1 MWNAAS
7 GSHRGRTLERRLSNV
22 SGLKTPTQECS
33 FCRFLYGCRFLSR
46 QGISRQ
52 RTAEDTEPAE
62 FLIEQTGSD
71 TVAGSESDSPG
82 HFRICSTG
90 LRQSQKSHA
99 PRSPEASARSG
110 LRPQYSDQPPNLV
123 SFRVKSTAGR
133 ITFEHHAC
141 SILSPVE
148 ANSLARNRL
157 VPYQR
162 SATVCT
168 SGSFGNHGA
177 SSRDC
182 R

>member
-7 GSHRGRTLERRLSNV
+7 GLNRGRTLERNLSNV
-22 SGLKTPTQECS
+22 SGLKSPTQECS
-33 FCRFLYGCRFLSR
+33 FCRFHYGCRFL
-46 QGISRQ
+46 SRQ

-82 HFRICSTG
+82 HLRICSTG
-90 LRQSQKSHA
+90 LRQFQKSHA
-99 PRSPEASARSG
+99 TRSPETCARSG
-110 LRPQYSDQPPNLV
+110 LGTQYSDQPPNLV

-168 SGSFGNHGA
+168 SGSCGNHGA